1 MKQLLVFLLG
11 ILSLAPTAKAQPDS
25 ILLDPKVNIEMLL
38 PTLDSMFEIAKTVN
52 PILKQELAA
61 QRANQWNVAYTRW
74 IWAQNISMFYNYSLG
89 SLPFFA
95 YTDPTQPLNTGLVQV
110 KQGFR
115 AGVTVS
121 LSVFDIM
128 GQQGRINE
136 AKEKVILQKYKRDAE
151 AMELKRKLAQ
161 FYSDMVGYDR
171 IYRGRNEDYLMQLVS
186 CQIAEK
192 EYREGVI
199 HMADYARQ
207 KNVLSTAEAAYHDAF
222 RLYLG
227 SLKQFEVE
235 LGVPLHTIMIKQKKN

>member
-1 MKQLLVFLLG
+1 MKQLLVFLMG
-11 ILSLAPTAKAQPDS
+11 ILTLSPSAKAQADS
-25 ILLDPKVNIEMLL
+25 LLLDPKVDIVMLL

-52 PILKQELAA
+52 PSMKQELAA

-74 IWAQNISMFYNYSLG
+74 IWSQNISMFYNYSLG

-95 YTDPTQPLNTGLVQV
+95 YTDPTKPISTGLVQI
-110 KQGFR
+110 KEGFR
-115 AGVTVS
+115 MGINVS

-128 GQQGRINE
+128 GQQGRVNE

-161 FYSDMVGYDR
+161 FYADMVGYDR
-171 IYRGRNEDYLMQLVS
+171 LYQGRNEDYLTQLVA
-186 CQIAEK
+186 CQVAEK

-199 HMADYARQ
+199 HMSEYARQ
-207 KNVLSTAEAAYHDAF
+207 KNVLSDAEAAYHESF
-222 RLYLG
+222 RFYFG
-227 SLKQFEVE
+227 ALKQFEAI